1 MFIVKTMELHQRNYL
16 IKRSNSIRELKKS
29 NSKKKGYFEIIIT
42 NDNKTPPS
50 NKLRNGDLIFV
61 AETRGGIYAKGKVI
75 ESFPVKEF
83 ESVEEVLK
91 FSKQFKDDSYW
102 LNKIRSFQEKLLIN
116 KDSKLKFHEYFVSQ
130 KLLPKTIPYN
140 GPLKEYDASE
150 KRGLAHVFFELNQTD
165 IEYLKKPDYK
175 LKTVHK
181 LDSKIPGDL
190 RLKIVSFF
198 NQDNSIGHLID
209 IDHFVPKSVGGP
221 GNIIENL
228 VPVGFSLNRY
238 KSDSI
243 PRSFFQ
249 VALENDFKDSLIGFH
264 KDIIETLKDESQF
277 IRKSKSP
284 KSNDLAREINTKVCS
299 WSDIKKIRRFY
310 REVNN
315 KFNPDY
321 VNLIDRISE

>member
-1 MFIVKTMELHQRNYL
+1 MSTERCYL
-16 IKRSNSIRELKKS
+16 IKRKRSNSNRELKKI
-29 NSKKKGYFEIIIT
+29 NSKKKGYFELIIT
-42 NDNKTPPS
+42 KRNLDPPS
-50 NKLRNGDLIFV
+50 CKLVRGNLVYV
-61 AETRGGIYAKGKVI
+61 AETSGGIYAKGMVT
-75 ESFPVKEF
+75 ESLPVKEC
-83 ESVEEVLK
+83 ETVKEALNY
-91 FSKQFKDDSYW
+91 SKKFKDDSYW
-102 LNKIRSFQEKLLIN
+102 FNKIRSFQEKLS
-116 KDSKLKFHEYFVSQ
+116 KEKGYKLKCHEYFINQ

-140 GPLKEYDASE
+140 GPLREYDAAV
-150 KRGLAHVFFELNQTD
+150 KRGLMTVFFELRQVD
-165 IEYLKKPDYK
+165 IDYLKNPNYN
-175 LKTVHK
+175 LKKVHS

-198 NQDNSIGHLID
+198 NQDRSIGHLID
-209 IDHFVPKSVGGP
+209 IDHFVPQSVGGP

-249 VALENDFKDSLIGFH
+249 VALKSEFEDTLIDFH
-264 KDIIETLKDESQF
+264 KEIIKILKDESHF

-284 KSNDLAREINTKVCS
+284 KSNELARQINARIST
-299 WSDIKKIRRFY
+299 WSDMNRIRKFY

-321 VNLIDRISE
+321 IKLIDKIGE